1 MEAVVFFGV
10 PHRGAD
16 TAFWGQFAAGITK
29 TVQFGL
35 GTNDKFVKDLEKNSS
50 VLGNISTQFIH
61 RAAEL
66 KQVYTFFETARLH
79 GVLVSQ
85 MDLELPTTTTSER
98 C

>member
-16 TAFWGQFAAGITK
+16 TAFWGHFAAEITK
-29 TVQFGL
+29 TIQLGL
-35 GTNDKFVKDLEKNSS
+35 GTNDRFVKDLEKDSS

-66 KQVYTFFETARLH
+66 KQVHTFFETARLN
-79 GVLVSQ
+79 GVLVRQ
-85 MDLELPTTTTSER
+85 RDLELPTTISEH